1 MPKWQLRTTLY
12 RCFIPN
18 LVPKSQLFTAKTHK
32 DALQNKFPWMDIDM
46 AFDVLLTCVITL
58 TLLNYPDFN
67 IDFYYLQQDEQI
79 QDGVEK
85 PLLLID
91 S

>member
-1 MPKWQLRTTLY
+1 
-12 RCFIPN
+12 
-18 LVPKSQLFTAKTHK
+18 
-32 DALQNKFPWMDIDM
+32 M

>member
-1 MPKWQLRTTLY
+1 M
-12 RCFIPN
+12 
-18 LVPKSQLFTAKTHK
+18 PKSQLFTAKTHK

>member
-1 MPKWQLRTTLY
+1 
-12 RCFIPN
+12 
-18 LVPKSQLFTAKTHK
+18 
-32 DALQNKFPWMDIDM
+32 MDIDM

-91 S
+91 SWIRLKENTSV